1 MILLICITAR
11 LIAPAARRPE
21 LGMWEMITMA
31 RTARVPGSAA
41 FFPTYVVIPG
51 TFLIVG
57 YEPDG
62 DSVRFVADDRAQYS
76 HLRRSNLIHLAP
88 NDGSVQLRFEGIDA
102 TELHYGGGEQPLG
115 REGRD
120 ALLKAMGFASWTLA
134 AGSASKVASANPTS
148 IAGGILS
155 TGADVH
161 GRPISYA
168 LLAQNL
174 PNGSS
179 IAVDET
185 VLRSTLNF
193 RMLESGLAYLLT
205 YTSMPVAHRSFF
217 HDTAKMAREASR
229 GVWAIDSTADFVLK
243 DESSIGRNGAC
254 IFPKL
259 FRRCTDYL
267 KAVKAGFSGELK
279 QWILSTSTNPAR
291 NENDSVVIWNA
302 SNPPASVQTHLS
314 ELIDQRNNHVGL
326 QGDLLNLV
334 FVEK

>member
-1 MILLICITAR
+1 
-11 LIAPAARRPE
+11 
-21 LGMWEMITMA
+21 MA
-31 RTARVPGSAA
+31 RKARVSGMAS
-41 FFPTYVVIPG
+41 FFPTYAVIPG
-51 TFLIVG
+51 TFLVVG

-62 DSVRFVADDRAQYS
+62 DSIRFAADDPAQYN
-76 HLRRSNLIHLAP
+76 HLRRSHLIRLSR

-120 ALLKAMGFASWTLA
+120 ALLKAMGIANWELA
-134 AGSASKVASANPTS
+134 AGSVSKVLSANPRS

-155 TGADVH
+155 IGADVH
-161 GRPISYA
+161 GRPISYV
-168 LLAQNL
+168 LLKQDL

-179 IAVDET
+179 VAVDEA

-193 RMLESGLAYLLT
+193 QMLESGLAYLLT
-205 YTSMPVAHRSFF
+205 YTSMPVAHRGFF
-217 HDTAKMAREASR
+217 HDVAKAAHDANR
-229 GVWAIDSTADFVLK
+229 GVWAVDSTADFVFK
-243 DESSIGRNGAC
+243 DEGSIGRNGAC

-267 KAVKAGFSGELK
+267 KAVKTGFSGELK
-279 QWILSTSTNPAR
+279 EWILSTSTNPAQ
-291 NENDSVVIWNA
+291 NENDAVVIWDA
-302 SNPPASVQTHLS
+302 SNPPASVRTHLS

>member
-120 ALLKAMGFASWTLA
+120 ALLKAMGFASWMLA
-134 AGSASKVASANPTS
+134 AGSARQGGGGQSTFVAR
-148 IAGGILS
+148 GILS
-155 TGADVH
+155 T
-161 GRPISYA
+161 R
-168 LLAQNL
+168 
-174 PNGSS
+174 
-179 IAVDET
+179 
-185 VLRSTLNF
+185 
-193 RMLESGLAYLLT
+193 
-205 YTSMPVAHRSFF
+205 
-217 HDTAKMAREASR
+217 
-229 GVWAIDSTADFVLK
+229 
-243 DESSIGRNGAC
+243 
-254 IFPKL
+254 
-259 FRRCTDYL
+259 
-267 KAVKAGFSGELK
+267 AGGH
-279 QWILSTSTNPAR
+279 P
-291 NENDSVVIWNA
+291 
-302 SNPPASVQTHLS
+302 
-314 ELIDQRNNHVGL
+314 
-326 QGDLLNLV
+326 
-334 FVEK
+334 